1 MDLQRHREKNRK
13 KKKHIEVISRCF
25 YCTRHT
31 AKRFLLEATVNCSNL
46 YWFSGD
52 PNSPSITRM
61 PQFHDTYCVKYMCSC
76 TTCGSNSELKHSC
89 SYLLSVFLVS
99 ARYLLPLLYANCLSI
114 LRQSWHT
121 WSFFFPPSFPSQ
133 ATLSYISIIFTSPCT
148 IWINIFI
155 YLFIFVLPRI
165 LWRVLGY
172 SRL

>member
-1 MDLQRHREKNRK
+1 MSFLWSLYLTPIGNIFGFQWICSAIERRTER

-121 WSFFFPPSFPSQ
+121 WSLFFPSLFSISSNIVLHFHYIYI
-133 ATLSYISIIFTSPCT
+133 TLVQFE
-148 IWINIFI
+148 
-155 YLFIFVLPRI
+155 
-165 LWRVLGY
+165 
-172 SRL
+172 